1 MIRLANKDDTEA
13 IAYVIST
20 AQKTWVTWANDEL
33 QLYDVAQLS
42 EQWSQRIDN
51 LTTISF
57 VYTDA
62 HSHVVAVASAG
73 PEALSFKPSSTN
85 PDSAHLSTLF
95 ALPDYHG
102 SGAVQDLH
110 DHLLLTLTAERYCTV
125 RLWVPQDASRARRF
139 YARNGWNET
148 GTQTHFAGLLRTEL
162 RRSI

>member
-62 HSHVVAVASAG
+62 HSHVVRGVLAVVVLIAVAEILV
-73 PEALSFKPSSTN
+73 PR
-85 PDSAHLSTLF
+85 
-95 ALPDYHG
+95 
-102 SGAVQDLH
+102 
-110 DHLLLTLTAERYCTV
+110 TLTR
-125 RLWVPQDASRARRF
+125 
-139 YARNGWNET
+139 
-148 GTQTHFAGLLRTEL
+148 
-162 RRSI
+162 

>member
-13 IAYVIST
+13 IAYVIAT
-20 AQKTWVTWANDEL
+20 AQKTWATWAGDEL

-42 EQWSQRIDN
+42 EQWSQRIDD

-62 HSHVVAVASAG
+62 HGHVVAVAAAG
-73 PEALSFKPSSTN
+73 PEALSFKPSSTR
-85 PDSAHLSTLF
+85 PASAHLSTLF
-95 ALPDYHG
+95 VLPDSHG
-102 SGAVQDLH
+102 SGAAQKLH
-110 DHLLLTLTAERYCTV
+110 DHLLSALTEERYCTV

-139 YARNGWNET
+139 YARNRWDET
-148 GTQTHFAGLLRTEL
+148 GIQTHFAGLLRTEL